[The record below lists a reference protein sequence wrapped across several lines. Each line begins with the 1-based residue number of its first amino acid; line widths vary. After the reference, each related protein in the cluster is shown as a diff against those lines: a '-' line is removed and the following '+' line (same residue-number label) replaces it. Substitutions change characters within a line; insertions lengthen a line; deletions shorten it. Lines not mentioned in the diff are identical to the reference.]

1 MLRIL
6 LPSAGVFVL
15 LAGGGFAA
23 LETDAVAS
31 YGEGV
36 WWALSLMTTVG
47 FVGET
52 PATTGGQVLS
62 AILMVLGFVLL
73 AMTTAAVAS
82 LFVSEDEAPVEIRT
96 VEFER
101 EALEVL
107 RRLDERLERLE
118 RRVGE

>member
-1 MLRIL
+1 
-6 LPSAGVFVL
+6 
-15 LAGGGFAA
+15 
-23 LETDAVAS
+23 
-31 YGEGV
+31 
-36 WWALSLMTTVG
+36 
-47 FVGET
+47 
-52 PATTGGQVLS
+52 
-62 AILMVLGFVLL
+62 
-73 AMTTAAVAS
+73 MTTAAVAS